1 MIACMV
7 HLAIFAMAAV
17 MLKSGHDGSMGG
29 GLGNFYD
36 GSSSVDISTGDSMGG
51 RLGNYCDESSSVK
64 IQHLC

>member
-29 GLGNFYD
+29 GLSNYCD
-36 GSSSVDISTGDSMGG
+36 GSSFAKIDHDDSIC
-51 RLGNYCDESSSVK
+51 NFCDESNYAE
-64 IQHLC
+64 IGRQ